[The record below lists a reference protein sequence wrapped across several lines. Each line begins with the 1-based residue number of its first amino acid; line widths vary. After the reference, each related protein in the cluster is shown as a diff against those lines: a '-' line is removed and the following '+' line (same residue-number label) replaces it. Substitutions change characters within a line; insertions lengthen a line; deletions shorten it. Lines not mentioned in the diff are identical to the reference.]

1 MPAATPF
8 RTECRCCARR
18 RSGCSATASP
28 TNRPRSSRCWP
39 PTRTAPRPRWT
50 VIPAA
55 NRGARPARASRRRSA
70 ENGFAEHTEGR
81 RDAVRERCPLRL
93 ARAICGRSLGA
104 SVSGHNRWTKI
115 KRKKEA
121 MGASKG
127 ALFTKLIRE
136 VTVAARTGG
145 GDPDHNARLRS
156 AVLAAREANM
166 PNDTITRAIKK
177 GTGELEGVAY
187 EEMTYEGYGPAG
199 VALVVEVLT
208 DNKNRTAG
216 DVRAIFAKSGGA
228 MGAHG
233 SVAFQ
238 FDRKGIVPVKSGPSE
253 DQVVDLALDAGA
265 EDVVADDEGGFE
277 VRTEPAALM
286 QVHKALE
293 GKLPV
298 GAPKMVFL
306 PKSTVQLSGDA
317 AERVLRLIENL
328 EENDDVQHVYA
339 NFEMDEGTIAQLE
352 SRA

>member
-1 MPAATPF
+1 M
-8 RTECRCCARR
+8 
-18 RSGCSATASP
+18 
-28 TNRPRSSRCWP
+28 
-39 PTRTAPRPRWT
+39 
-50 VIPAA
+50 
-55 NRGARPARASRRRSA
+55 
-70 ENGFAEHTEGR
+70 
-81 RDAVRERCPLRL
+81 
-93 ARAICGRSLGA
+93 
-104 SVSGHNRWTKI
+104 SGHNRWTKI

-127 ALFTKLIRE
+127 VLFTKLIRE
-136 VTVAARTGG
+136 VTVAARNGG

-156 AVLAAREANM
+156 AILAAREANM
-166 PNDTITRAIKK
+166 PNDTITRAVKK

-238 FDRKGIVPVKSGPSE
+238 FDRKGIVPVKKGPSE
-253 DQVVDLALDAGA
+253 DQVVHLALEA
-265 EDVVADDEGGFE
+265 
-277 VRTEPAALM
+277 
-286 QVHKALE
+286 
-293 GKLPV
+293 KLPV

-306 PKSTVQLSGDA
+306 PKSTVQVSGDA
-317 AERVLRLIENL
+317 AEKVLRLIENL

-339 NFEMDEGTIAQLE
+339 NFEMDDGTIAQLE

>member
-1 MPAATPF
+1 M
-8 RTECRCCARR
+8 
-18 RSGCSATASP
+18 
-28 TNRPRSSRCWP
+28 
-39 PTRTAPRPRWT
+39 
-50 VIPAA
+50 
-55 NRGARPARASRRRSA
+55 
-70 ENGFAEHTEGR
+70 
-81 RDAVRERCPLRL
+81 
-93 ARAICGRSLGA
+93 
-104 SVSGHNRWTKI
+104 SGHNRWTKI

-136 VTVAARTGG
+136 VTVAARNGG

-166 PNDTITRAIKK
+166 PNDTIARAVKK

-187 EEMTYEGYGPAG
+187 E
-199 VALVVEVLT
+199 
-208 DNKNRTAG
+208 
-216 DVRAIFAKSGGA
+216 
-228 MGAHG
+228 
-233 SVAFQ
+233 
-238 FDRKGIVPVKSGPSE
+238 
-253 DQVVDLALDAGA
+253 
-265 EDVVADDEGGFE
+265 EGGFE

-306 PKSTVQLSGDA
+306 PKTTVQVSGGDA
-317 AERVLRLIENL
+317 EKVLRLVENL
-328 EENDDVQHVYA
+328 EDNDDVQHVYA